1 MDAMFQSATAFN
13 QNIGGWNTSSV
24 GRMKAMFSNANSF
37 DQNIGSWNV
46 GALTTAE
53 NMFAN
58 VSLSTS
64 NYDALLDGWN
74 AQTLLS
80 DVEFGGGNS
89 TYCLA
94 KAARANMISSDNWD
108 ITDGGENC
116 PLTVT
121 INQGS
126 AQSDPTSSSPIVFDV
141 LFSES
146 VTGFDENDVT
156 ITGVAGTAGVTVTG
170 SGATYTA
177 SVTGMADGET
187 VTASINANAAQNGG
201 GSDSEASTSTDNSVL
216 YDIAPEVSINQGSA
230 QSDPTSS
237 SPIVFDV
244 LFSELV
250 TGFDENDV
258 TITGVAGTA
267 GVTVVGSGTTY
278 TVSVTGMANGETVTA
293 SVDAG
298 AAQDGTGNDSEAS
311 TSTDNSVLYDIA
323 PEVTINQGSAQSDPT
338 SSSPIVFDVLF
349 SELVTGFDE
358 NDVTITGVAGT
369 AGVTVVGSGTTYTVS
384 VTGMADGETVA
395 ASVDAGAAQDGAGND
410 SEASTSTDN
419 SVLYDIALEVTINQG
434 SAQSDPTNSSP
445 IVFDVLFS
453 ELVTG
458 FDENDVTITGV
469 AGTAG
474 VTVVGSGT
482 TYTVSVTGMADG
494 ETVAASVDAG
504 AAQDGAGN
512 DSEAST
518 STDASVTYDETCPTV
533 SSSSPAIGA
542 TIESTNTL
550 TVDFSTDMQHGNVPN
565 TDDADNV
572 ANYILVEEGDVVG
585 IQTTTCALGAH
596 DDDTEITI
604 LSAVYSNNG
613 GSGPYR
619 ATLNVES
626 LEDGSYQ
633 LLACGSTTL
642 YDLAGNPLNGGTDS
656 AITFT
661 VAAAAKQTEVQPE
674 VLPQTGFTPGVVTE
688 LPMQDLSEMYQQFNF
703 VSLEIPSLEVEAP
716 IVGVPV
722 SQDGWGLTWL
732 GDQAGWLHGTAFPS
746 WAGNSAITAHVV
758 DANGEPGLFKNL
770 SKLKWGDE
778 VIVHVY
784 GQAYTYAVRSVEKYV
799 QPDDTS
805 SVFQHED
812 YPWLTL
818 ITCRGYHEESD
829 SYHWRVVIRAVQ
841 IKIN

>member
-126 AQSDPTSSSPIVFDV
+126 AQSDPTS
-141 LFSES
+141 
-146 VTGFDENDVT
+146 
-156 ITGVAGTAGVTVTG
+156 
-170 SGATYTA
+170 
-177 SVTGMADGET
+177 
-187 VTASINANAAQNGG
+187 
-201 GSDSEASTSTDNSVL
+201 
-216 YDIAPEVSINQGSA
+216 
-230 QSDPTSS
+230 
-237 SPIVFDV
+237 
-244 LFSELV
+244 
-250 TGFDENDV
+250 
-258 TITGVAGTA
+258 
-267 GVTVVGSGTTY
+267 
-278 TVSVTGMANGETVTA
+278 
-293 SVDAG
+293 
-298 AAQDGTGNDSEAS
+298 
-311 TSTDNSVLYDIA
+311 
-323 PEVTINQGSAQSDPT
+323 
-338 SSSPIVFDVLF
+338 
-349 SELVTGFDE
+349 
-358 NDVTITGVAGT
+358 
-369 AGVTVVGSGTTYTVS
+369 
-384 VTGMADGETVA
+384 
-395 ASVDAGAAQDGAGND
+395 
-410 SEASTSTDN
+410 
-419 SVLYDIALEVTINQG
+419 
-434 SAQSDPTNSSP
+434 SSP